1 MTAAA
6 QPPVDLDHVAVATRD
21 VAAALDVLV
30 GELGGLL
37 IFGGNNV
44 GFRALQVR
52 LGPDATT
59 GLNVEVLE
67 PWDIEAND
75 FLHRFLERSGAGAHH
90 LTFKVD
96 DLARKLAEVEAAGV
110 RIVGADLS
118 SPNWKEAFV
127 HPKDGHG
134 TVIQLAEQHG
144 FPGRAELLTDV
155 RAHGP
160 RGHPQWWPAPPP
172 PPDRVPVLRRVV
184 LRTPA
189 LPEAAGFYTGVLG
202 GREVA
207 AGEGWIELGWPGG
220 GRVALEQRPGDPA
233 VDRLEIDVTGPG
245 VTGERVVAGTRL
257 VISAR

>member
-1 MTAAA
+1 MSEAPK
-6 QPPVDLDHVAVATRD
+6 PPIDLDHVALATRE

-37 IFGGNNV
+37 IFGGNNL

-67 PWDIEAND
+67 PWDHEAND
-75 FLHRFLERSGAGAHH
+75 FLHRFLERHGAGPHH

-96 DLARKLAEVEAAGV
+96 DLARKLEEIEAAGIRV
-110 RIVGADLS
+110 VGADLS
-118 SPNWKEAFV
+118 SPSWKEAFV

-144 FPGRAELLTDV
+144 FPARDELLTEV

-160 RGHPQWWPAPPP
+160 HAHPQWWPDPPP
-172 PPDRVPVLRRVV
+172 RADRTPVLRRVV
-184 LRTPA
+184 LRSPA
-189 LPEAAGFYTGVLG
+189 IPEAAGFYTGVLG
-202 GREVA
+202 GREVD
-207 AGEGWIELGWPGG
+207 AGEGWVELGWPGG
-220 GRVALEQRPGDPA
+220 GRIALEQRPGDAA
-233 VDRLEIDVTGPG
+233 VDRIEIEVSGPG
-245 VTGERVVAGTRL
+245 VTGELPVAGTRL
-257 VISAR
+257 VVSAA